1 MGDYIANLSFLA
13 DPLYWAVVVAAV
25 LMVGAFG
32 VIPGVGGPTIMAIAL
47 PILLFSDVDRVV
59 GITFLAAMAGLGNT
73 LDSIPAVLLGYP
85 GAATQV
91 TFLEGHQ
98 LAMRGE
104 GARTLGAVYS
114 VSALGG
120 VVGALS
126 LLAVLP
132 VLRPIMLRFSFPEI
146 AVMALFGVLMVAILS
161 RGAMLKGL
169 IAAALGLFLG
179 TIGTSSIAGEA
190 RFSLGW
196 LYLFDGLPLIP
207 LTLGI
212 FALPELIDLT
222 MRGRPVSPPGS
233 VSTREV
239 LSGAL
244 YGIRRWRMVIR
255 QSVFGV
261 FLGAIPGI
269 GSAVIDWLSYAF
281 GMAFTKDKSNFGKG
295 DLDGVLFAES
305 AQNSKEA
312 GQAIPSI
319 AFGIPGG
326 LSWAII
332 LVAMTAFGV
341 APGPGMLDANQNL
354 DVTMA
359 LVVTLA
365 LGNLMIT
372 MLGMVATGQLAKLTL
387 IPYPLLAVALI
398 PLMFSAAYQTNNS
411 WGDILVVLATGVLG
425 LAMKWWGWP
434 RPPLILGFV
443 LGPIIEDNLWKSVQA
458 YGLEMVTRPLFIVL
472 LVFVVGTTTALFLAM
487 RKTAVEEELPQ
498 TEEPVQL
505 DLQTVS
511 SPLAQ
516 LEGGV
521 GTSTPNV
528 TQRRPAWLPTLRLHW
543 RWETAFPV
551 LLLGVSV
558 WAFVE
563 TQGFITAASRFLP
576 NWVSLALI
584 ILFVIYLVLTLTQQ
598 QKKFGI
604 MDIGMRSGTDRT
616 AVLRLLV
623 VIGWLGMF
631 FAAVLVVGIPL
642 GSVLFAAVFGPLN
655 VRFRGLNQLWSLAP
669 AVLLAVVMFGFF
681 GPVFYVEWPRS
692 LVFENF

>member
-13 DPLYWAVVVAAV
+13 DPLYWGVVVAAV
-25 LMVGAFG
+25 LIVGALG
-32 VIPGVGGPTIMAIAL
+32 VIPGVGGPTIMAIVL

-98 LAMRGE
+98 LAMRGQ
-104 GARTLGAVYS
+104 GARTLGAIYS

-132 VLRPIMLRFSFPEI
+132 ILRPIMLRFSFPEI
-146 AVMALFGVLMVAILS
+146 SVMALFGVLMVAILS
-161 RGAMLKGL
+161 RGAMIKGL

-179 TIGTSSIAGEA
+179 SIGTSSIAGDA
-190 RFSLGW
+190 RFSLGA

-207 LTLGI
+207 ITLGI

-233 VSTREV
+233 ISTRDV
-239 LSGAL
+239 FSGAL

-255 QSVFGV
+255 QSLFGV
-261 FLGAIPGI
+261 FVGAVPGI

-332 LVAMTAFGV
+332 LVAMAAFGV
-341 APGPGMLDANQNL
+341 APGPGMLDAGQNL

-359 LVVTLA
+359 LIVTLA
-365 LGNLMIT
+365 IGNLMIT
-372 MLGMVATGQLAKLTL
+372 MLGLVATGQLAKLTL
-387 IPYPLLAVALI
+387 IPYPLLAAALI

-411 WGDILVVLATGVLG
+411 WGDILVVLATGALG
-425 LAMKWWGWP
+425 LTMKWWGWP

-443 LGPIIEDNLWKSVQA
+443 LGPIVEDNLWKSVQA
-458 YGLEMVTRPLFIVL
+458 YGLDMVTRPLFIIL
-472 LVFVVGTTTALFLAM
+472 LIFVVGTITALLVAM
-487 RKTAVEEELPQ
+487 RKTTFDENLPDTGKVDRPDSEQ
-498 TEEPVQL
+498 VPS
-505 DLQTVS
+505 S
-511 SPLAQ
+511 SPSLIGSSGMTPTNQARSSRTWAPQ
-516 LEGGV
+516 FRLRWRLETV
-521 GTSTPNV
+521 
-528 TQRRPAWLPTLRLHW
+528 
-543 RWETAFPV
+543 FPL
-551 LLLGVSV
+551 LLLGVSI
-558 WAFVE
+558 WAFME
-563 TQGFITAASRFLP
+563 TRTFAMAASRFLP
-576 NWVSLALI
+576 SWVSLALI
-584 ILFVIYLVLTLTQQ
+584 VLLAVYLLQELTERQAQ
-598 QKKFGI
+598 PGI

-616 AVLRLLV
+616 AALRLLIV
-623 VIGWLGMF
+623 SGWLGAF
-631 FAAVLVVGIPL
+631 FAAVLVVGVPL
-642 GSVLFAAVFGPLN
+642 GSVLFAAVFGLAN
-655 VRFRGLNQLWSLAP
+655 VRLRGRRQLWSLVP
-669 AVLLAVVMFGFF
+669 AALLALLMFGFF
-681 GPVFYVEWPRS
+681 GRVFYVEWPQS
-692 LVFENF
+692 LVFGSF